1 MSKVIK
7 TSGVLFVILI
17 LILVSVFISVRTE
30 YLRNIIKGVVER
42 SLSSAAGQNFTVG
55 EIDGDFIHNIRLKDI
70 SFKIQGEP
78 FVHLDEFSVKY
89 SLLSIIDPYVLFS
102 KVVPIED
109 ISFSGLRVDLVRDE
123 NGNLNINRIGGAGGK
138 KGEGKGESV
147 NWNIFLKDLLITDAK
162 ITVEDRGKKEASSI
176 EIPYMDL
183 SIKMFGITRKIDL
196 NLRKADIYTSPQHI
210 SIKGLSTKAIYT
222 ENKAQVNGLNANVN
236 GTRVKFDGE
245 VSNFIEPKFKFKAAA
260 YGLNIEE
267 GTLNTEIEGSGQYKS
282 PGGIH
287 AQVGVNLPDSQIMG
301 KKVEGSIGRIKVEGT
316 DVEIQNGVV
325 KTGFG
330 EAVFM
335 GDANLGYLLRKEG
348 VNEFNLKLSLRD
360 INLSR
365 IPEVVRS
372 QSEIGVANADFDIEG
387 KWKEIRDLE
396 ARVNINRFQQ
406 RGKLGEVKLRG
417 VIEATRSNAR
427 FDLVSNLSKV
437 NLYPILNDKRYGSN
451 LNSDLRFKGS
461 APLNGRLEGLTVAL
475 NGEILPSSISNVNLT
490 GGDISASYASKT
502 LNIKSLSINSDSF
515 RLKTQGTLAE
525 EKRMDFGYEVD
536 INDLNFTSKF
546 LPQYHFNGSLHASGK
561 VQGEIKN
568 PQVAFSARVS
578 DFEYKDIKVKLANLD
593 GVTSVNFE
601 NPQFGV
607 KGALSG
613 VQFEKRDIQ
622 SVDFRVAGE
631 GKGLR
636 GNFSILEDPQRSY
649 EVELRLADLKS
660 REKSIEL
667 NRVRLNLRNKTLQN
681 RDVITL
687 IVSPEGVTVKSL
699 NLYYGNNFVVGDVA
713 VDFNGVIDAALG
725 LKRIN
730 LVDISEVLGLKT
742 PVRGITSG
750 TINFQGTPEQPDI
763 KVNLSIQGLGF
774 MDFMSDNSSLSLSYS
789 NKSLN
794 LGFTV
799 SENAQQVLSVKGG
812 ASVDLNLKNVQEN
825 MKDATFNLVLK
836 SSGIDVS
843 PLAKLNE
850 EIREI
855 HGKAI
860 LDLHASGSVE
870 SPKVNGEVRLQNISL
885 KIQSLRSEI
894 RAITGLIEMQ
904 GERGIIRALEIQTDD
919 GGRGTIQG
927 DFNLRELSYN
937 LSGKLNDF
945 GVNLKQVTANVDGDM
960 GIKGSKGKVN
970 ISGDIRVN
978 RARIRIPEEPTKE
991 VEDIKFVDER
1001 KEEPQQFVIS
1011 EVKQTDYFRDNVGM
1025 NLGVF
1030 IPGNTWAKGK
1040 GANIEVKGKIGV
1052 IKKYGEPVI
1061 LTGNIETIRGTYEF
1075 FGKLFRIERGRVSFR
1090 GTPEINPFLD
1100 VRALYKVSDVK
1111 IFVNVNGTVEK
1122 PSLKLSSEPPME
1134 QTDIFSYLAFGTS
1147 SDKIGAGQRTNLQSK
1162 AAEVAALMAAGKLK
1176 DIVGEKFRLD
1186 VVSITG
1192 GQKGLQ
1198 DAQIEVGK
1206 YLTDRLYIA
1215 YERSPEDTVSTPYL
1229 STTETLTNKVRV
1241 EYRLFDFLTLEST
1254 VGQVDQGGDIFFT
1267 FDY

>member
-1 MSKVIK
+1 ME
-7 TSGVLFVILI
+7 TL
-17 LILVSVFISVRTE
+17 
-30 YLRNIIKGVVER
+30 Y
-42 SLSSAAGQNFTVG
+42 
-55 EIDGDFIHNIRLKDI
+55 
-70 SFKIQGEP
+70 
-78 FVHLDEFSVKY
+78 
-89 SLLSIIDPYVLFS
+89 LLSF
-102 KVVPIED
+102 
-109 ISFSGLRVDLVRDE
+109 
-123 NGNLNINRIGGAGGK
+123 
-138 KGEGKGESV
+138 
-147 NWNIFLKDLLITDAK
+147 
-162 ITVEDRGKKEASSI
+162 
-176 EIPYMDL
+176 
-183 SIKMFGITRKIDL
+183 
-196 NLRKADIYTSPQHI
+196 
-210 SIKGLSTKAIYT
+210 
-222 ENKAQVNGLNANVN
+222 
-236 GTRVKFDGE
+236 
-245 VSNFIEPKFKFKAAA
+245 
-260 YGLNIEE
+260 
-267 GTLNTEIEGSGQYKS
+267 
-282 PGGIH
+282 
-287 AQVGVNLPDSQIMG
+287 
-301 KKVEGSIGRIKVEGT
+301 
-316 DVEIQNGVV
+316 
-325 KTGFG
+325 
-330 EAVFM
+330 
-335 GDANLGYLLRKEG
+335 
-348 VNEFNLKLSLRD
+348 
-360 INLSR
+360 
-365 IPEVVRS
+365 
-372 QSEIGVANADFDIEG
+372 
-387 KWKEIRDLE
+387 
-396 ARVNINRFQQ
+396 
-406 RGKLGEVKLRG
+406 
-417 VIEATRSNAR
+417 
-427 FDLVSNLSKV
+427 
-437 NLYPILNDKRYGSN
+437 
-451 LNSDLRFKGS
+451 LRFKGS

-490 GGDISASYASKT
+490 GGDISVSYASKT

-515 RLKTQGTLAE
+515 QLKTQGTLAK
-525 EKRMDFGYEVD
+525 EKRMDFGYEVG

-546 LPQYHFNGSLHASGK
+546 LPQYHFNGSLHATGR
-561 VQGEIKN
+561 VRGEIKN

-601 NPQFGV
+601 NPQIGV
-607 KGALSG
+607 KGTLSG
-613 VQFEKRDIQ
+613 VQIEKRDIQ
-622 SVDFRVAGE
+622 SVDLRASSE

-636 GNFSILEDPQRSY
+636 GNFSILEDSQRSY

-699 NLYYGNNFVVGDVA
+699 NLYYGNNSILGNADVG
-713 VDFNGVIDAALG
+713 FNGVIDTALG

-742 PVRGITSG
+742 PVRGIASG

-763 KVNLSIQGLGF
+763 KVNLGIQGLGF
-774 MDFMSDNSSLSLSYS
+774 MDFMSDNSGLSLSYS

-885 KIQSLRSEI
+885 KIQSLRNEI

-904 GERGIIRALEIQTDD
+904 GERGIIRALEIQTD

-1025 NLGVF
+1025 NLSVF

-1254 VGQVDQGGDIFFT
+1254 VGQVDQGGDYFLTSIT
-1267 FDY
+1267 KPGLVLMRLILKP